1 VLELQAKAECKY
13 EASKPI
19 LDSCIWVEFVGNIW
33 LRREFG
39 DSILRLE
46 KGDSGRRMKQ
56 ILIIG

>member
-19 LDSCIWVEFVGNIW
+19 LDSCIWVEFVWNVW

-39 DSILRLE
+39 HSILRLE
-46 KGDSGRRMKQ
+46 KDE
-56 ILIIG
+56 